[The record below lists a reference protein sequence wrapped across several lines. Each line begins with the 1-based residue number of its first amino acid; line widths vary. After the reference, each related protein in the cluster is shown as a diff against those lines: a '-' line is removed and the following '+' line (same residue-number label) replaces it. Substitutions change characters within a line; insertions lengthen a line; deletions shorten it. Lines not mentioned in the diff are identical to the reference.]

1 MQQREYLPVRH
12 FVRRQ
17 VPGPLARR
25 LCSVAVSLGI
35 TLTAVPA
42 ITALL
47 PATTAAAARAG
58 DVTASQ
64 NNLRTG
70 WDLDEPGLSPAVL
83 RRGDFGRVFSRKV
96 RGQVY
101 AQPLIVG
108 STLIVAT
115 ERDWVYG
122 LSAATGRVQ
131 WSDHLGTP
139 WSAATTSCT
148 DLVPTVGITSTPVYD
163 PRTGAVY
170 LVAEI
175 VGRAATRP
183 VFSMFGINAKTGRI
197 TERVPIGGSPFN
209 DRQLRFDAF
218 DQWQRTGLL
227 LLGGRVYAGFASHC
241 DIQPYA
247 GFVAGVD
254 VATRAVRL
262 WTDEA
267 GLTDQQAGV
276 WQSGGGLMSD
286 GPGRIFFTS
295 GNGVSPAPGRGSA
308 PPGQLAESVVRLA
321 VRPGGWLAARDFFS
335 PGDAPALDASDTDF
349 GSGGPVGLPY
359 GSKAFPR
366 LLVQAGKDGRVFLLD
381 RDHLGGRM
389 QGPGGSDAYVS
400 KTGPFGGQWGHPAVF
415 GDTPTVTARDSSRS
429 SDYVYYVGR
438 NDYLRTL
445 KFRVSRGG
453 RPRLADVANST
464 MRFGFTSGSPAVT
477 SDGTSP
483 GSAVVWVVRAANGGG
498 AHGTL
503 DAFAAVPPA
512 RCARPCVLRPLWS
525 APIGTASKFS
535 IPATGSGH
543 VYVGTRDG
551 QVLGFARR
559 TRAPLRRAAPVTFA
573 DTDLGSA
580 TSRDITV
587 TAPARVTVSG
597 VTASADSSPDPFR
610 VGRVERTVK
619 GGHRA
624 VPVTFP
630 VTLKPGESLH
640 ALVTFRPAAR
650 GGTTGQLSFTAPS
663 ARYGGTQVP
672 LSGDG
677 TKPGLYAQP
686 GALSFSYSN
695 EHATGKVPVGTAVPM
710 TADITNG
717 GTATETVTSVTGPAG
732 PFTAVGL
739 PGPGTP
745 IRPGQSIVVQVTYA
759 PRRAGPAASSV
770 TIAESSGTRVTVRL
784 AGAALPP
791 VSKVA
796 AARPRV
802 TLGKVRLGRRA
813 TATIEITNSG
823 NLPATLTIAAPPR
836 SPFAASYR
844 IPRGLPLSPGNELRI
859 PVTFTPARA
868 GATTGSYQLSWT
880 DLLGTHTLRVRLSG
894 TGVS

>member
-1 MQQREYLPVRH
+1 MTVAAIPASAAVTAPRQRRVTAAP
-12 FVRRQ
+12 
-17 VPGPLARR
+17 A
-25 LCSVAVSLGI
+25 SVTV
-35 TLTAVPA
+35 TAAPA
-42 ITALL
+42 STRPAAA
-47 PATTAAAARAG
+47 PATTAAAALG

-64 NNLRTG
+64 DNLRTG
-70 WDLDEPGLSPAVL
+70 WDPDEPGLSPAAL
-83 RRGDFGRVFSRKV
+83 RGGDFGRVFSRRV

-108 STLIVAT
+108 NTVIVAT

-122 LSAATGRVQ
+122 LNAATGRVK

-139 WSAATTSCT
+139 WSAATTNCT

-170 LVAEI
+170 LIAEI
-175 VGRAATRP
+175 VRQSPTKP
-183 VFSMFGINAKTGRI
+183 VFSMFGINAHTGRI
-197 TERVPIGGSPFN
+197 TERVPIGGSPLN

-241 DIQPYA
+241 DDRPYA

-254 VATRAVRL
+254 VSTRAVRL

-267 GLTDQQAGV
+267 GLTDEQAGI

-286 GPGRIFFTS
+286 GPGRIFLAS
-295 GNGVSPAPGRGSA
+295 GNGVSPAPGKGTA

-321 VRPGGWLAARDFFS
+321 VLPGGRLVARDFFS
-335 PGDAPALDASDTDF
+335 PRDAPALDAADIDF
-349 GSGGPVGLPY
+349 GSGGPVGLPF

-381 RDHLGGRM
+381 RDGLGGRM
-389 QGPGGSDAYVS
+389 RAPGGGDAYVS

-415 GDTPTVTARDSSRS
+415 GDTTTVTASDSRRS
-429 SDYVYYVGR
+429 ADYVYYVGM
-438 NDYLRTL
+438 NDYLRAL
-445 KFRVSRGG
+445 KLRVSKAG
-453 RPRLADVANST
+453 RPRLADVANT
-464 MRFGFTSGSPAVT
+464 TLRFSFGSGSPVVT
-477 SDGTSP
+477 SDGP
-483 GSAVVWVVRAANGGG
+483 GSRSAVVWVVRTAMPASGSGTT
-498 AHGTL
+498 GTL
-503 DAFAAVPPA
+503 DAFRAVPSA
-512 RCARPCVLRPLWS
+512 RCARPCVMRPIWS
-525 APIGTASKFS
+525 APIGTATKFT
-535 IPATGSGH
+535 IPATSSSH
-543 VYVGTRDG
+543 VYVGTSG
-551 QVLGFARR
+551 QVICFARR
-559 TRAPLRRAAPVTFA
+559 TRAPLGRAEPVTFGG
-573 DTDLGSA
+573 TSLGSA
-580 TSRDITV
+580 AKRTITL
-587 TAPARVTVSG
+587 TASTRVTVSAVAAHG
-597 VTASADSSPDPFR
+597 DRSPDPFTL
-610 VGRVERTVK
+610 GRVRMAA
-619 GGHRA
+619 GGGKA
-624 VPVTFP
+624 APVRFP
-630 VTLKPGESLH
+630 VTLKAGDSLR
-640 ALVTFRPAAR
+640 APVTFRPTAR
-650 GGTTGQLSFTAPS
+650 GGTTGVLSFISPS

-677 TKPGLYAQP
+677 TEPGLYAQP
-686 GALSFSYSN
+686 SVLSFRYSN
-695 EHATGKVPVGTAVPM
+695 EHATGEVPVGTAVPM

-770 TIAESSGTRVTVRL
+770 TIAESSGIRVTVRL

-823 NLPATLTIAAPPR
+823 NLPATVTIAAPPR
-836 SPFAASYR
+836 SPFAAIYR

-880 DLLGTHTLRVRLSG
+880 DLLGTHTLHVRLSG